1 MSDVYASSKTFPAQG
16 ASGKESGTLSYLDAG
31 GEQTVVEYSPGKRVT
46 VHGIWLDLVNMTQDG
61 TIKVYHK
68 VDGSNYR
75 LFKSVSFTV
84 ATDPDGQLV
93 EINASID
100 SDLKVTY
107 TEGADEGAA
116 RDLPYALIHET
127 KE

>member
-1 MSDVYASSKTFPAQG
+1 MTLYASSRTFPAQG
-16 ASGKESGTLSYLDAG
+16 ASGKESGTFSYVDAG
-31 GEQTVVEYSPGKRVT
+31 GEQTIVEYTPAGRVT
-46 VHGIWLDLVNMTQDG
+46 VHGIWLDLTNMTQDG
-61 TIKVYHK
+61 TVKAYYK

-84 ATDPDGQLV
+84 ATDPDGMLV
-93 EINASID
+93 DINAAID
-100 SDLKVTY
+100 SDLKITY